1 MVTRERPCQMKTGK
15 KHGVD
20 SNSAFDSWFRYPAG
34 FSVEALDKA
43 FQSIQSSNAGPVLDP
58 FAGVGTVGTRARS
71 LGRDFVGIEAHPL
84 VARIARLK
92 LNRPRS
98 PKSLV
103 RAAERVVERA
113 VPEQADDEAELVT
126 RCFSEEVLEELLG
139 LRSAI
144 SVEKEPWDAYL
155 ELALLSLLRDHASV
169 KVGWP
174 YQLPGKPRQP
184 RLANPRNRL
193 LQLSRRM
200 AEDLETSNSTEAW
213 VTCGDSRKAAAW
225 ATARRREP
233 TAMISSPP
241 YLNNFDYADATRLE
255 LYFSKRVNS
264 WAEMCDTV
272 RSGMVIASTQQSKRE
287 EAERALAKL
296 ESVPDFHDQ
305 VRDLVE
311 ALCRERKKR
320 PSGKHY
326 DWMVSLYFR
335 DLLDV
340 LVNIKRCL
348 PKGAPMVWVI
358 GDSAPYGIYLDTP
371 GLLNGLGEELGFRIC
386 KEERIRSR
394 GKRWRTNGSRHQ
406 VDLCEKQLV
415 WEAPGER

>member
-1 MVTRERPCQMKTGK
+1 MKTGK
-15 KHGVD
+15 KHGAD
-20 SNSAFDSWFRYPAG
+20 AKSAFDSWFRYPAG
-34 FSVEALDKA
+34 FSTEALDTAFKA
-43 FQSIQSSNAGPVLDP
+43 IRNSQPGPVLDP

-71 LGRDFVGIEAHPL
+71 LERDFVGIEAHPL

-98 PKSLV
+98 PQSLV
-103 RAAERVVERA
+103 RAAERVIEGA
-113 VPEQADDEAELVT
+113 LPEKPEDEAELVI
-126 RCFSEEVLEELLG
+126 RCFPADILEELLG

-144 SVEKEPWDAYL
+144 SEQDEPWDAYL

-174 YQLPGKPRQP
+174 YQLPGKSRKP
-184 RLANPRNRL
+184 RLANPRDRFL
-193 LQLSRRM
+193 LLCRRM
-200 AEDLETSNSTEAW
+200 AKDLEAANSTIAW

-225 ATARRREP
+225 DTARRREP

-255 LYFSKRVNS
+255 LYFSKRASS

-272 RSGMVIASTQQSKRE
+272 RSGMVVASTQQSKRHD
-287 EAERALAKL
+287 AEQALEKL
-296 ESVPDFHDQ
+296 KAVPDIHAQ
-305 VRDLVE
+305 VSDLVG
-311 ALCRERKKR
+311 ALCHERKKR

-335 DLLDV
+335 DLLQV
-340 LVNIKRCL
+340 LLNTRRCL
-348 PKGAPMVWVI
+348 PKDAPMVWVI
-358 GDSAPYGIYLDTP
+358 GDSAPYGIHLDTP
-371 GLLNGLGEELGFRIC
+371 KLLNQLGEELGFRIC
-386 KEERIRSR
+386 KEEHIRGR

-415 WEAPGER
+415 WKAPGYP